1 MDTGFLKDLVV
12 ILTGALVVVVILH
25 RFRIPAIAGFILA
38 GMIIG
43 PRSLGLVSDVQ
54 QVRNLA
60 EIGVVLLLFG
70 IGLELSLERM
80 KRLWRPVIV
89 GGLLQVLFF
98 ITVAYIIGRQA
109 GLSGSTALFIG
120 FIMST
125 SSTAVV
131 IRGLETRGEIDA
143 PHGRLSLGI
152 QVLQDLCLVPMMM
165 AFPYLAGKPGN
176 PLDILYSLTISGVLV
191 GAVLVASRKI
201 IPRILGIVARTR
213 QRSLFVMAVLL
224 ICIGTAW
231 ATSEAGVTLALGAF
245 LAGLVVAGS
254 GYKFQALSD
263 LLAFKDVFAGVF
275 FVSVGMLLVPGVLT
289 GNIVPILALLAVI
302 MIGKFILVLLTGII
316 IRLPLRV
323 AVLTGVALAQ
333 IGEFAFVLFAV
344 ERGTGLIEEP
354 LAGNLMAA
362 AILSMLITPF
372 AMALGPHLAAG
383 ASKIKALTR
392 LMKVHEAEEA
402 DASIKSLHNHII
414 IGGFGFTGHEL
425 ASALK
430 DCQIPYLIVDL
441 NVENVR
447 RAQEKKEPIY
457 FGDITS
463 AEVLD
468 HLGATRARALII
480 AINDPGAVLRTVKS
494 ARSLSPDL
502 YILARTNYILDV
514 GSLLEAGASEVIP
527 SELEAAARVTARTL
541 IYLGVDKSRVAQW
554 SAELYPRS
562 EKDKREVDGDIAE
575 KSG

>member
-1 MDTGFLKDLVV
+1 MAV
-12 ILTGALVVVVILH
+12 ILAGAVLVVVILH
-25 RFRIPAIAGFILA
+25 RFKIPAIAGFILA
-38 GMIIG
+38 GMLVG
-43 PRSLGLVSDVQ
+43 PKGLGLIGDLH
-54 QVRNLA
+54 QVEMLS

-70 IGLELSLERM
+70 VGMELSLERI
-80 KRLWRPVIV
+80 KRLWQPILIGGFLQVAMTTGLAFLVAFLFQVSTPQALILGFIVAVSSTVIV
-89 GGLLQVLFF
+89 L
-98 ITVAYIIGRQA
+98 
-109 GLSGSTALFIG
+109 
-120 FIMST
+120 
-125 SSTAVV
+125 
-131 IRGLETRGEIDA
+131 RGLEQRAEIDA
-143 PHGRLSLGI
+143 PHGRLTLGI
-152 QVLQDLCLVPMMM
+152 LVFQDLSVVPMIL
-165 AFPYLAGKPGN
+165 AIPLLAGQGG
-176 PLDILYSLTISGVLV
+176 STVTIFKTLGLAAVVIIGVLL
-191 GAVLVASRKI
+191 AARILV
-201 IPRILGIVARTR
+201 PRILNLVARTR

-231 ATSEAGVTLALGAF
+231 ITSQAGVSLALGAF
-245 LAGLVVAGS
+245 LAGMVVAGS
-254 GYKFQALSD
+254 GYRYQALAD
-263 LLAFKDVFAGVF
+263 LISFKDVFAGIF
-275 FVSVGMLLVPGVLT
+275 FISVGMLLVPGVLA
-289 GNIVPILALLAVI
+289 GNIIPISLILAAVL
-302 MIGKFILVLLTGII
+302 IGKFLVIFAMGAIM
-316 IRLPLRV
+316 RLPLRV
-323 AVLTGVALAQ
+323 AILTGTALAQ
-333 IGEFAFVLFAV
+333 IGEFSFVIIGKA
-344 ERGTGLIEEP
+344 RGIGLLEET
-354 LAGNLMAA
+354 LGGNLVAV

-372 AMALGPHLAAG
+372 ILALGPHLAAG
-383 ASKIKALTR
+383 AGKIKALTR

-425 ASALK
+425 ASALR

-480 AINDPGAVLRTVKS
+480 AINDPGAVLRTVRS

-514 GSLLEAGASEVIP
+514 GSLLEAGANEVIP

-541 IYLGVDKSRVAQW
+541 IHLGVDKSRVAQW
-554 SAELYPRS
+554 SADLYPRS